1 MTTPEKQAPIDTRN
15 QVRKTYDFL
24 THPLN
29 RSLRLALYTLVLTA
43 APIALLYGPLGNPD
57 SPATDLA
64 STKQRVTIMITD
76 TATISDTV
84 SAITATSITP
94 TQLDGLSVQQVK

>member
-29 RSLRLALYTLVLTA
+29 RSLRLALYTLVSTA
-43 APIALLYGPLGNPD
+43 GAIALLYGPLGNLD

-64 STKQRVTIMITD
+64 STKQQVTIMITD
-76 TATISDTV
+76 TAPISDTV